1 MPTQKL
7 SGKHTYDVSMKTR
20 PKGHSAITCT
30 VYKVAEVHPTTTT
43 KNNSS
48 YNAALLHF
56 VIIIPMGKT

>member
-7 SGKHTYDVSMKTR
+7 SGKHTYNVSMKAM
-20 PKGHSAITCT
+20 PKGHSAIMCT
-30 VYKVAEVHPTTTT
+30 VYNVAEVHPTTTT